1 MNPFWLYSAILLLFS
16 LLFIFV
22 PVLRYRPVIK
32 KADNEIRKQKNIE
45 VFQQSLAELEQD
57 KAEEIISAEEFEKLK
72 AELQRS
78 FLRDM
83 EDENSRVKA
92 ANQSSNKLIPLLCLL
107 FVPLFSYSLY
117 EVVGSA
123 RDLALPEIM
132 QELSA
137 AETPE
142 QQLDG
147 LNRLADLLQ
156 QRYDRNNEDI
166 QNGYMLGTLYLEL
179 ENFDQAIAVFRTM
192 VEVMEPSPDKA
203 TVLGQLAQSMYMA
216 ADSKMT
222 PAVQQ
227 VIGEAQSLNP
237 NEFTILSLL
246 AIDSFLNE
254 NFGQA
259 LTYWRRQLAQLDRNS
274 QQAAVL
280 SSRIAQVESLLPASA
295 LAATETESIAA
306 QGPSVSLVIE
316 LDDSIKALV
325 DDSMRLFVYARN
337 PAMPMPL
344 AADNVALPEFPFA
357 ITLDESM
364 AMIANMTLSS
374 AQEVI
379 VGARLSNS
387 GNAIAQSGD
396 IQVVSEPF
404 VLAEQDGPIT
414 LIIKDIV
421 P

>member
-1 MNPFWLYSAILLLFS
+1 MNSFWLHSTILLIVS
-16 LLFIFV
+16 LLFILV

-32 KADNEIRKQKNIE
+32 TAGDEIRKQKNIE

-57 KAEEIISAEEFEKLK
+57 KAEEVISAEEFEKLK

-83 EDENSRVKA
+83 EDEKSRTKA
-92 ANQSSNKLIPLLCLL
+92 AEQNSNKLIPLLCLL
-107 FVPLFSYSLY
+107 FVPVFSYSLY

-123 RDLALPEIM
+123 RDLALPAIM

-137 AETPE
+137 AETAE

-147 LNRLADLLQ
+147 LNRLAELLQ
-156 QRYDRNNEDI
+156 QRYDRNNDDI

-179 ENFDQAIAVFRTM
+179 ENFEQAITVFTSM
-192 VEVMEPSPDKA
+192 AEVMEPSPDKA

-216 ADSKMT
+216 AGSKMT
-222 PAVQQ
+222 PAVEQ

-254 NFGQA
+254 NFAQA

-295 LAATETESIAA
+295 LAATETTDN

-316 LDDSIKALV
+316 LDESIKDLV

-344 AADNVALPEFPFA
+344 AAQTLAVPDFPFE
-357 ITLDESM
+357 ITLDDSM
-364 AMIANMTLSS
+364 AMIANMTLST

-379 VGARLSNS
+379 VGARLSKS

-396 IQVVSEPF
+396 IQAVSEPF
-404 VLAEQDGPIT
+404 TLAEQDEAIILT
-414 LIIKDIV
+414 IKDIV

>member
-1 MNPFWLYSAILLLFS
+1 
-16 LLFIFV
+16 
-22 PVLRYRPVIK
+22 
-32 KADNEIRKQKNIE
+32 KNIE

-57 KAEEIISAEEFEKLK
+57 KAEEVISAEEFEKLK

-83 EDENSRVKA
+83 EDEKSRTKA
-92 ANQSSNKLIPLLCLL
+92 AEQNSNKLIPLLCLL
-107 FVPLFSYSLY
+107 FVPVFSYSLY

-123 RDLALPEIM
+123 RDLALPAIM

-137 AETPE
+137 AETAE

-147 LNRLADLLQ
+147 LNRLAELLQ
-156 QRYDRNNEDI
+156 QRYDRNNDDI

-179 ENFDQAIAVFRTM
+179 ENFEQAITVFTSM
-192 VEVMEPSPDKA
+192 AEVMEPSPDKA

-216 ADSKMT
+216 AGSKMT
-222 PAVQQ
+222 PAVEQ

-254 NFGQA
+254 NFAQA

-295 LAATETESIAA
+295 LAATETTDN

-316 LDDSIKALV
+316 LDESIKDLV

-344 AADNVALPEFPFA
+344 AAQTLAVPDFPFE
-357 ITLDESM
+357 ITLDDSM
-364 AMIANMTLSS
+364 AMIANMTLST

-379 VGARLSNS
+379 VGARLSKS

-404 VLAEQDGPIT
+404 TLAEQDEAIILT
-414 LIIKDIV
+414 IKDIV

>member
-1 MNPFWLYSAILLLFS
+1 MTSFWLYSAILLIFS
-16 LLFIFV
+16 LLFILV
-22 PVLRYRPVIK
+22 PILRYRPVIK
-32 KADNEIRKQKNIE
+32 TADNESRKQKNIE
-45 VFQQSLAELEQD
+45 IFQQSLAELEQD
-57 KAEEIISAEEFEKLK
+57 KEEEIISAQEFEKLQ

-83 EDENSRVKA
+83 DDEKSRTKVASKRT
-92 ANQSSNKLIPLLCLL
+92 NKIIPLLCLL
-107 FVPLFSYSLY
+107 FVPVFSYSLY

-132 QELSA
+132 QELSEA
-137 AETPE
+137 QTPE

-147 LNRLADLLQ
+147 LNQLADLLQ
-156 QRYDRNNEDI
+156 QRYDRNNDDI

-179 ENFDQAIAVFRTM
+179 ENFDDAITVFRSM
-192 VEVMEPSPDKA
+192 AEIMEPSPDKA
-203 TVLGQLAQSMYMA
+203 TVLGQLAQSMYMGA
-216 ADSKMT
+216 GSNMT
-222 PAVQQ
+222 PAVEQ
-227 VIGEAQSLNP
+227 VIGQAQQLNP

-254 NFGQA
+254 NYAQA

-295 LAATETESIAA
+295 LAGTDTTETR
-306 QGPSVSLVIE
+306 GPSVSVVIE
-316 LDDSIKALV
+316 LDDSIKDLV

-344 AADNVALPEFPFA
+344 AAQTLSVPDFPFQ
-357 ITLDESM
+357 ITLDDSM
-364 AMIANMTLSS
+364 AMIANMTIST
-374 AQEVI
+374 AQQVI
-379 VGARLSNS
+379 VGARLSKS

-396 IQVVSEPF
+396 IQAVSEPF
-404 VLAEQDGPIT
+404 TLAEQDGAIRLT
-414 LIIKDIV
+414 IKDIV

>member
-1 MNPFWLYSAILLLFS
+1 MNSFWLYSTILLIVS
-16 LLFIFV
+16 LLFILV

-32 KADNEIRKQKNIE
+32 TADDEIRKQKNIE

-57 KAEEIISAEEFEKLK
+57 KTEEVISEEEFEKLK

-83 EDENSRVKA
+83 EDEKSRTKA
-92 ANQSSNKLIPLLCLL
+92 AGQSSNKLIPLLCLL
-107 FVPLFSYSLY
+107 FIPAFSYSLY

-123 RDLALPEIM
+123 RDLALPAIM
-132 QELSA
+132 QQLSA
-137 AETPE
+137 AETAE

-156 QRYDRNNEDI
+156 QRYDRNNDDI

-179 ENFDQAIAVFRTM
+179 ENFEQAIAVFTSM
-192 VEVMEPSPDKA
+192 VGVMEPSPDKA

-216 ADSKMT
+216 AGSRMT
-222 PAVQQ
+222 PAVEQ

-237 NEFTILSLL
+237 NEFTVLSLL

-254 NFGQA
+254 NFAQA

-295 LAATETESIAA
+295 LAATETTDT

-316 LDDSIKALV
+316 LDESIKDLV

-344 AADNVALPEFPFA
+344 AAQTLSVPDFPLE
-357 ITLDESM
+357 ITLDDSM
-364 AMIANMTLSS
+364 AMIANMTLST

-379 VGARLSNS
+379 VGARLSKS

-404 VLAEQDGPIT
+404 TLAEQDEAIILT
-414 LIIKDIV
+414 IKDIV

>member
-1 MNPFWLYSAILLLFS
+1 MNSFWLYSTILLIVS
-16 LLFIFV
+16 LLFILV

-32 KADNEIRKQKNIE
+32 TAGDEIRKQKNIE

-57 KAEEIISAEEFEKLK
+57 KAEEVISAEEFEKLK

-83 EDENSRVKA
+83 EDEKSRTKA
-92 ANQSSNKLIPLLCLL
+92 AEQNSNKLIPLLCLL
-107 FVPLFSYSLY
+107 FVPVFSYSFY

-123 RDLALPEIM
+123 RDLALPAIM

-137 AETPE
+137 AETAE

-147 LNRLADLLQ
+147 LNRLAELLQ
-156 QRYDRNNEDI
+156 QRYDRNNDDI

-179 ENFDQAIAVFRTM
+179 ENFEQAITVFTSM
-192 VEVMEPSPDKA
+192 AEVMEPSPDKA

-216 ADSKMT
+216 AGSKMT
-222 PAVQQ
+222 PAVEQ

-254 NFGQA
+254 NFAQA

-295 LAATETESIAA
+295 LAAIETRDN

-316 LDDSIKALV
+316 LDESIKDLV

-344 AADNVALPEFPFA
+344 AAQTLAVPDFPFE
-357 ITLDESM
+357 ITLDDSM
-364 AMIANMTLSS
+364 AMIANMTLST

-379 VGARLSNS
+379 VGARLSKS

-404 VLAEQDGPIT
+404 TLAEQDEAIILT
-414 LIIKDIV
+414 IKDIV

>member
-1 MNPFWLYSAILLLFS
+1 MNSFWLYSTILLIVS
-16 LLFIFV
+16 LLFILV

-32 KADNEIRKQKNIE
+32 TADDEIRKQKNIE

-57 KAEEIISAEEFEKLK
+57 KTEEVISEEEFEKLK

-83 EDENSRVKA
+83 EDEKSRTKA
-92 ANQSSNKLIPLLCLL
+92 AGQSSNKLIPLLCLL
-107 FVPLFSYSLY
+107 FIPAFSYSLY

-123 RDLALPEIM
+123 RDLALPAIM
-132 QELSA
+132 QQLSA
-137 AETPE
+137 AETAE

-156 QRYDRNNEDI
+156 QRYDRNNDDI

-179 ENFDQAIAVFRTM
+179 ENFEQAIAVFTSM
-192 VEVMEPSPDKA
+192 VGVMEPSPDKA

-216 ADSKMT
+216 AGSRMT
-222 PAVQQ
+222 PAVEQ

-237 NEFTILSLL
+237 NEFTVLSLL

-254 NFGQA
+254 NFAQA

-295 LAATETESIAA
+295 LAATETTDN

-316 LDDSIKALV
+316 LDESIKDLV

-344 AADNVALPEFPFA
+344 AAQTLAVPDFPFE
-357 ITLDESM
+357 ITLDDSM
-364 AMIANMTLSS
+364 AMIANMTLST

-379 VGARLSNS
+379 VGARLSKS

-404 VLAEQDGPIT
+404 TLAEQDEAIILT
-414 LIIKDIV
+414 IKDIV

>member
-1 MNPFWLYSAILLLFS
+1 MTSFWLYSAILLIVS
-16 LLFIFV
+16 LLFILV

-32 KADNEIRKQKNIE
+32 TADNEIRKQKNIE
-45 VFQQSLAELEQD
+45 VFQQSLAELEQA

-83 EDENSRVKA
+83 EDEKSRTKA
-92 ANQSSNKLIPLLCLL
+92 AKQRSNKLIPLLCLL
-107 FVPLFSYSLY
+107 FVPVFSYSLY

-137 AETPE
+137 AETAE

-156 QRYDRNNEDI
+156 QRYDRNNDDI

-179 ENFDQAIAVFRTM
+179 ENFDEAITVFRSMT
-192 VEVMEPSPDKA
+192 ELMEPSPDKA

-216 ADSKMT
+216 AGSNMT
-222 PAVQQ
+222 PAVEQ
-227 VIGEAQSLNP
+227 VIAEAQSLNP

-246 AIDSFLNE
+246 AIDSFMNE
-254 NFGQA
+254 NFAQA
-259 LTYWRRQLAQLDRNS
+259 LAYWRRQLAQLDRNS

-295 LAATETESIAA
+295 LAATQATET

-316 LDDSIKALV
+316 LDDSIRELV

-344 AADNVALPEFPFA
+344 AAQTLSVPDFPFE
-357 ITLDESM
+357 ITLDDSM

-379 VGARLSNS
+379 VGARLSRS

-404 VLAEQDGPIT
+404 TLAEQDEAIILT
-414 LIIKDIV
+414 IKDIV

>member
-1 MNPFWLYSAILLLFS
+1 MNSFWLYSTILLIVS
-16 LLFIFV
+16 LLFILV

-32 KADNEIRKQKNIE
+32 TADDEIRKQKNIE

-57 KAEEIISAEEFEKLK
+57 KTEEVISEEEFEKLK

-83 EDENSRVKA
+83 EDEKSRTKA
-92 ANQSSNKLIPLLCLL
+92 AGQSSNKLIPLLCLL
-107 FVPLFSYSLY
+107 FIPAFSYSLY

-123 RDLALPEIM
+123 RDLALPAIM
-132 QELSA
+132 QQLSA
-137 AETPE
+137 AETAE

-156 QRYDRNNEDI
+156 QRYDRNNDDI

-179 ENFDQAIAVFRTM
+179 ENFEQAIDVFTSM
-192 VEVMEPSPDKA
+192 VGVMEPSPDKA

-216 ADSKMT
+216 AGSKMT
-222 PAVQQ
+222 PAVEQ

-254 NFGQA
+254 NFAQA

-295 LAATETESIAA
+295 LAATETTDT

-316 LDDSIKALV
+316 HDESINELV

-344 AADNVALPEFPFA
+344 AAQTLAVPDFPFE
-357 ITLDESM
+357 ITLDDSM
-364 AMIANMTLSS
+364 AMIANMTLST

-379 VGARLSNS
+379 VGARLSKS

-404 VLAEQDGPIT
+404 TLAEQDEAIILT
-414 LIIKDIV
+414 IKDIV

>member
-1 MNPFWLYSAILLLFS
+1 MNSFWLYSTILLIVS
-16 LLFIFV
+16 LLFILV

-32 KADNEIRKQKNIE
+32 TAGDEIRKQKNIE

-57 KAEEIISAEEFEKLK
+57 KAEEVISAEEFEKLK

-83 EDENSRVKA
+83 EDEKSRTKA
-92 ANQSSNKLIPLLCLL
+92 AEQNSNKLIPLLCLL
-107 FVPLFSYSLY
+107 FVPVFSYSLY

-123 RDLALPEIM
+123 RDLALPAIM

-137 AETPE
+137 AETAE

-147 LNRLADLLQ
+147 LNRLAELLQ
-156 QRYDRNNEDI
+156 QRYDRNNDDI

-179 ENFDQAIAVFRTM
+179 ENFEQAITVFTSM
-192 VEVMEPSPDKA
+192 AEVMEPSPDKA

-216 ADSKMT
+216 AGSKMT
-222 PAVQQ
+222 PAVEQ

-254 NFGQA
+254 NFAQA

-295 LAATETESIAA
+295 LAATETTDN

-316 LDDSIKALV
+316 LDESIKDLV

-344 AADNVALPEFPFA
+344 AAQTLAVPDFPFE
-357 ITLDESM
+357 ITLDDSM
-364 AMIANMTLSS
+364 AMIANMTLST

-379 VGARLSNS
+379 VGARLSKS

-404 VLAEQDGPIT
+404 SLAEQDEAIILT
-414 LIIKDIV
+414 IKDIV

>member
-1 MNPFWLYSAILLLFS
+1 MNSFWLYSTILLIVS
-16 LLFIFV
+16 LLFILV

-32 KADNEIRKQKNIE
+32 TAGDEIRKQKNIE

-57 KAEEIISAEEFEKLK
+57 KAEEVISAEEFEKLK

-83 EDENSRVKA
+83 EDEKSRTKA
-92 ANQSSNKLIPLLCLL
+92 AEQNSNKLIPLLCLL
-107 FVPLFSYSLY
+107 FVPVFSYSLY

-123 RDLALPEIM
+123 RDLALPAIM

-137 AETPE
+137 AETAE

-147 LNRLADLLQ
+147 LNRLAELLQ
-156 QRYDRNNEDI
+156 QRYDRNNDDI

-179 ENFDQAIAVFRTM
+179 ENFEQAITVFTSM
-192 VEVMEPSPDKA
+192 AEVMEPSPDKA

-216 ADSKMT
+216 AGSKMT
-222 PAVQQ
+222 PAVEQ

-254 NFGQA
+254 NFAQA

-295 LAATETESIAA
+295 LAATETTDN

-316 LDDSIKALV
+316 LDESIKDLV

-344 AADNVALPEFPFA
+344 AAQTLAVPDFPFE
-357 ITLDESM
+357 ITLDDSM
-364 AMIANMTLSS
+364 AMIANMTLST

-379 VGARLSNS
+379 VGARLSKS

-404 VLAEQDGPIT
+404 TLAEQDEAIILT
-414 LIIKDIV
+414 IKDIV

>member
-1 MNPFWLYSAILLLFS
+1 MTSFWLYSAILLIFS
-16 LLFIFV
+16 LLFILV
-22 PVLRYRPVIK
+22 PILRYRPVIK
-32 KADNEIRKQKNIE
+32 TADNEIRKQKNIE
-45 VFQQSLAELEQD
+45 IFQQSLAELEQD
-57 KAEEIISAEEFEKLK
+57 KEEEIISAQEFEKLQ

-83 EDENSRVKA
+83 DDEKSRTKVASKRT
-92 ANQSSNKLIPLLCLL
+92 NKIIPLLCLL
-107 FVPLFSYSLY
+107 FVPVFSYSLY

-132 QELSA
+132 QELSEA
-137 AETPE
+137 QTPE

-147 LNRLADLLQ
+147 LNQLADLLQ
-156 QRYDRNNEDI
+156 QRYDRNNDDI

-179 ENFDQAIAVFRTM
+179 ENFDDAITVFRSM
-192 VEVMEPSPDKA
+192 AEIMEPSPDKA
-203 TVLGQLAQSMYMA
+203 TVLGQLAQSMYMGA
-216 ADSKMT
+216 GSNMT
-222 PAVQQ
+222 PAVEQ
-227 VIGEAQSLNP
+227 VIGQAQELNP

-254 NFGQA
+254 NYAQA

-295 LAATETESIAA
+295 LAGTDTTETR
-306 QGPSVSLVIE
+306 GPSVSVVIE
-316 LDDSIKALV
+316 LDDSIKDLV

-344 AADNVALPEFPFA
+344 AAQTLSVPDFPFQ
-357 ITLDESM
+357 ITLDDSM
-364 AMIANMTLSS
+364 AMIANMTIST
-374 AQEVI
+374 AQQVI
-379 VGARLSNS
+379 VGARLSKS

-396 IQVVSEPF
+396 IQAVSEPF
-404 VLAEQDGPIT
+404 TLAEQDGAIRLT
-414 LIIKDIV
+414 IKDIV

>member
-1 MNPFWLYSAILLLFS
+1 MTSFWLYSAILLIFS
-16 LLFIFV
+16 LLFILV
-22 PVLRYRPVIK
+22 PILRYRPVIK
-32 KADNEIRKQKNIE
+32 TADNEIRKQKNIE
-45 VFQQSLAELEQD
+45 IFQQSLAELEQD
-57 KAEEIISAEEFEKLK
+57 KEEEIISAQEFEKLQ

-83 EDENSRVKA
+83 DDEKSRTKVASKRT
-92 ANQSSNKLIPLLCLL
+92 NKIIPLLCLL
-107 FVPLFSYSLY
+107 FVPVFSYSLY

-132 QELSA
+132 QELSEA
-137 AETPE
+137 QTPE

-147 LNRLADLLQ
+147 LNQLADLLQ
-156 QRYDRNNEDI
+156 QRYDRNNDDI

-179 ENFDQAIAVFRTM
+179 ENFDDAITVFRSM
-192 VEVMEPSPDKA
+192 AEIMEPSPDKA
-203 TVLGQLAQSMYMA
+203 TVLGQLAQSMYMGA
-216 ADSKMT
+216 GSNMT
-222 PAVQQ
+222 PAVEQ
-227 VIGEAQSLNP
+227 VIGQAQQLNP

-254 NFGQA
+254 NYAQA
-259 LTYWRRQLAQLDRNS
+259 LTYWRRQLAQLDQNS

-295 LAATETESIAA
+295 LAGTDTTETR
-306 QGPSVSLVIE
+306 GPSVSVVIE
-316 LDDSIKALV
+316 LDDSIKDLV

-344 AADNVALPEFPFA
+344 AAQTLSVPDFPFQ
-357 ITLDESM
+357 ITLDDSM
-364 AMIANMTLSS
+364 AMIANMTIST
-374 AQEVI
+374 AQQVI
-379 VGARLSNS
+379 VGARLSKS

-396 IQVVSEPF
+396 IQAVSEPF
-404 VLAEQDGPIT
+404 TLAEQDGAIRLT
-414 LIIKDIV
+414 IKDIV

>member
-1 MNPFWLYSAILLLFS
+1 MTSFWLYSAILLIFS
-16 LLFIFV
+16 LLFILV
-22 PVLRYRPVIK
+22 PILRYRPVIK
-32 KADNEIRKQKNIE
+32 TADNEIRKQKNIE
-45 VFQQSLAELEQD
+45 IFQQSLAELEQD
-57 KAEEIISAEEFEKLK
+57 KEEEIISAQEFEKLQ

-83 EDENSRVKA
+83 DDEKSRTKVASKRT
-92 ANQSSNKLIPLLCLL
+92 NKIIPLLCLL
-107 FVPLFSYSLY
+107 FVPVFSYSLY

-132 QELSA
+132 QELSEA
-137 AETPE
+137 QTPE

-147 LNRLADLLQ
+147 LNQLADLLQ
-156 QRYDRNNEDI
+156 QRYDRNNDDI

-179 ENFDQAIAVFRTM
+179 ENFDDAITVFRSM
-192 VEVMEPSPDKA
+192 AEIMEPSPDKA
-203 TVLGQLAQSMYMA
+203 TVLGQLAQSMYMGA
-216 ADSKMT
+216 GSNMT
-222 PAVQQ
+222 PAVEQ
-227 VIGEAQSLNP
+227 VIGQAQQLNP

-254 NFGQA
+254 NYAQA

-295 LAATETESIAA
+295 LAGTDTTETR
-306 QGPSVSLVIE
+306 GPSVSVVIE
-316 LDDSIKALV
+316 LDDSIKDLV

-344 AADNVALPEFPFA
+344 AAQTLSVPDFPFQ
-357 ITLDESM
+357 ITLDDSM
-364 AMIANMTLSS
+364 AMIANMTIST
-374 AQEVI
+374 AQQVI
-379 VGARLSNS
+379 VGARLSKS

-396 IQVVSEPF
+396 IQAVSEPF
-404 VLAEQDGPIT
+404 TLAEQDGAIRLT
-414 LIIKDIV
+414 IKDIV

>member
-1 MNPFWLYSAILLLFS
+1 MNSFWLYSTILLIVS
-16 LLFIFV
+16 LLFILV

-32 KADNEIRKQKNIE
+32 TADDEIRKQKNIE

-57 KAEEIISAEEFEKLK
+57 KTEEVISEEEFEKLK

-83 EDENSRVKA
+83 EDEKSRTKA
-92 ANQSSNKLIPLLCLL
+92 AGQSSNKLIPLLCLL
-107 FVPLFSYSLY
+107 FIPAFSYSLY

-123 RDLALPEIM
+123 RDLALPAIM
-132 QELSA
+132 QQLSA
-137 AETPE
+137 AETAE

-156 QRYDRNNEDI
+156 QRYDRNNDDI

-179 ENFDQAIAVFRTM
+179 ENFEQAIAVFTSM
-192 VEVMEPSPDKA
+192 VGVMEPSPDKA

-216 ADSKMT
+216 AGSKMT
-222 PAVQQ
+222 PAVEQ

-254 NFGQA
+254 NFAQA

-295 LAATETESIAA
+295 LAATETTDT

-316 LDDSIKALV
+316 LDESIKDLV

-344 AADNVALPEFPFA
+344 AAQTLAVPDFPFE
-357 ITLDESM
+357 ITLDDSM
-364 AMIANMTLSS
+364 AMIANMTLST

-379 VGARLSNS
+379 VGARLSKS

-404 VLAEQDGPIT
+404 TLAEQDEAIILT
-414 LIIKDIV
+414 IKDIV

>member
-1 MNPFWLYSAILLLFS
+1 MNSFWLYSTILLIVS
-16 LLFIFV
+16 LLFILV

-32 KADNEIRKQKNIE
+32 TAGDEIRKQKNIE

-57 KAEEIISAEEFEKLK
+57 KAEEVISAEEFEKLK

-83 EDENSRVKA
+83 EDEKSRTKA
-92 ANQSSNKLIPLLCLL
+92 AEQNSNKLIPLLCLL
-107 FVPLFSYSLY
+107 FVPVFSYSLY

-123 RDLALPEIM
+123 RDLALPAIM
-132 QELSA
+132 QDLSA
-137 AETPE
+137 AETAE

-147 LNRLADLLQ
+147 LNRLAELLQ
-156 QRYDRNNEDI
+156 QRYDRNNDDI

-179 ENFDQAIAVFRTM
+179 ENFEQAITVFTSM
-192 VEVMEPSPDKA
+192 AEVMEPSPDKA
-203 TVLGQLAQSMYMA
+203 TVLGQLAQSMYMVA
-216 ADSKMT
+216 GSKMT
-222 PAVQQ
+222 PAVEQ

-254 NFGQA
+254 NFAQA

-295 LAATETESIAA
+295 LAATETTDN

-316 LDDSIKALV
+316 LDESIKDLV

-344 AADNVALPEFPFA
+344 AAQTLAVPDFPFE
-357 ITLDESM
+357 ITLDDSM
-364 AMIANMTLSS
+364 AMIANMTLST

-379 VGARLSNS
+379 VGARLSKS

-404 VLAEQDGPIT
+404 TLAEQDEAIILT
-414 LIIKDIV
+414 IKDIV

>member
-1 MNPFWLYSAILLLFS
+1 MNSFWLYSTILLIVS
-16 LLFIFV
+16 LLFILV

-32 KADNEIRKQKNIE
+32 TAGDEIRKQKNIE

-57 KAEEIISAEEFEKLK
+57 KTEEVISEEEFEKLK

-83 EDENSRVKA
+83 EDEKSRTKA
-92 ANQSSNKLIPLLCLL
+92 AGQSSNKLIPLLCLL
-107 FVPLFSYSLY
+107 FIPAFSYSLY

-123 RDLALPEIM
+123 RDLALPAIM
-132 QELSA
+132 QQLSA
-137 AETPE
+137 AETAE

-147 LNRLADLLQ
+147 LNRLAELLQ
-156 QRYDRNNEDI
+156 QRYDRNNDDI

-179 ENFDQAIAVFRTM
+179 ENFEQAIAVFTSM
-192 VEVMEPSPDKA
+192 VGVMEPSPDKA

-216 ADSKMT
+216 AGSKMT
-222 PAVQQ
+222 PAVEQ

-254 NFGQA
+254 NFAQA

-295 LAATETESIAA
+295 LAATETTDN

-316 LDDSIKALV
+316 LDESIKDLV

-344 AADNVALPEFPFA
+344 AAQTLAVPDFPFE
-357 ITLDESM
+357 ITLDDSM
-364 AMIANMTLSS
+364 AMIANMTLST

-379 VGARLSNS
+379 VGARLSKS

-404 VLAEQDGPIT
+404 SLAEQDEAIILT
-414 LIIKDIV
+414 IKDIV

>member
-1 MNPFWLYSAILLLFS
+1 MNSFWLYSTILLIVS
-16 LLFIFV
+16 LLFILV

-32 KADNEIRKQKNIE
+32 TAGDEIRKQKNIE
-45 VFQQSLAELEQD
+45 VFQQSLVELEQD
-57 KAEEIISAEEFEKLK
+57 KAEEVISAEEFEKLK

-83 EDENSRVKA
+83 EDEKSRTKA
-92 ANQSSNKLIPLLCLL
+92 AEQNSNKLIPLLCLL
-107 FVPLFSYSLY
+107 FVPVFSYSLY

-123 RDLALPEIM
+123 RDLALPAIM

-137 AETPE
+137 TETAE

-147 LNRLADLLQ
+147 LNRLAELLQ
-156 QRYDRNNEDI
+156 QRYDRNNDDI

-179 ENFDQAIAVFRTM
+179 ENFEQAITVFTSM
-192 VEVMEPSPDKA
+192 AEVMEPSPDKA

-216 ADSKMT
+216 AGSKMT
-222 PAVQQ
+222 PAVEQ

-254 NFGQA
+254 NFAQA
-259 LTYWRRQLAQLDRNS
+259 LTYWRRQLVQLDRNS

-280 SSRIAQVESLLPASA
+280 SSRIAQVESLLPTSA
-295 LAATETESIAA
+295 LAATETTDN

-316 LDDSIKALV
+316 LDESIKDLV

-344 AADNVALPEFPFA
+344 AAQTLAVPDFPFE
-357 ITLDESM
+357 ITLDDSM
-364 AMIANMTLSS
+364 AMIANMTLST

-379 VGARLSNS
+379 VGARLSKS

-404 VLAEQDGPIT
+404 TLAEQDEAIILT
-414 LIIKDIV
+414 IKDIV

>member
-1 MNPFWLYSAILLLFS
+1 MTSFWLYSAILLIVS
-16 LLFIFV
+16 LLFILV

-32 KADNEIRKQKNIE
+32 TADNEIRKQKNIE

-83 EDENSRVKA
+83 EDEKSRTKA
-92 ANQSSNKLIPLLCLL
+92 AKQRSNKLIPLLCLL
-107 FVPLFSYSLY
+107 FVPVFSYSLY

-123 RDLALPEIM
+123 RDLALPAIM

-137 AETPE
+137 AETAE

-147 LNRLADLLQ
+147 LNRLAELLQ
-156 QRYDRNNEDI
+156 QRYDRNNDDI

-179 ENFDQAIAVFRTM
+179 ENFEQAITVFTSM
-192 VEVMEPSPDKA
+192 AEVMEPSPDKA

-216 ADSKMT
+216 AGSKMT
-222 PAVQQ
+222 PAVEQ

-254 NFGQA
+254 NFAQA

-295 LAATETESIAA
+295 LAATETTDN

-316 LDDSIKALV
+316 LDESIKDLV

-344 AADNVALPEFPFA
+344 AAQTLAVPDFPFE
-357 ITLDESM
+357 ITLDDSM
-364 AMIANMTLSS
+364 AMIANMTLST

-379 VGARLSNS
+379 VGARLSKS

-404 VLAEQDGPIT
+404 TLAEQDEAIILT
-414 LIIKDIV
+414 IKDIV

>member
-1 MNPFWLYSAILLLFS
+1 MNPFWLYSTILLIVS
-16 LLFIFV
+16 LLFILV

-32 KADNEIRKQKNIE
+32 TAGDEIRKQKNIE

-57 KAEEIISAEEFEKLK
+57 KAEEVISAEEFEKLK

-83 EDENSRVKA
+83 EDEKSRTKA
-92 ANQSSNKLIPLLCLL
+92 AEQNSNKLIPLLCLL
-107 FVPLFSYSLY
+107 FVPVFSYSLY

-123 RDLALPEIM
+123 RDLALPAIM

-137 AETPE
+137 AETAE

-147 LNRLADLLQ
+147 LNRLAELLQ
-156 QRYDRNNEDI
+156 QRYDRNNDDI

-179 ENFDQAIAVFRTM
+179 ENFEQAITVFTSM
-192 VEVMEPSPDKA
+192 AEVMEPSPDKA

-216 ADSKMT
+216 AGSKMT
-222 PAVQQ
+222 PAVEQ

-254 NFGQA
+254 NFAQA

-295 LAATETESIAA
+295 LAATETTDN

-316 LDDSIKALV
+316 LDESIKDLV

-344 AADNVALPEFPFA
+344 AAQTLAVPDFPFE
-357 ITLDESM
+357 ITLDDSM
-364 AMIANMTLSS
+364 AMIANMTLST

-379 VGARLSNS
+379 VGARLSKS

-404 VLAEQDGPIT
+404 TLAEQDEAIILT
-414 LIIKDIV
+414 IKDIV